1 MAASTA
7 PAAIEETIANE
18 LGYLTEGQVLKLG
31 KLKPSTTQAWAKR
44 RSGPHY
50 VIFGNSR
57 LYPRRPFLEFLEKRI
72 RETGVATPVRDLL

>member
-1 MAASTA
+1 MPASTA
-7 PAAIEETIANE
+7 PSVEETTIAND
-18 LGYLTEGQVLKLG
+18 LGYLTEEQVLKIG

-44 RSGPHY
+44 RSGPEY

-72 RETGVATPVRDLL
+72 RKTGLAIPAKELL

>member
-1 MAASTA
+1 MAAFTA

-18 LGYLTEGQVLKLG
+18 LGYLTEDQVLKLG

-57 LYPRRPFLEFLEKRI
+57 LYRAGRFSSSLKSESGKP
-72 RETGVATPVRDLL
+72 G